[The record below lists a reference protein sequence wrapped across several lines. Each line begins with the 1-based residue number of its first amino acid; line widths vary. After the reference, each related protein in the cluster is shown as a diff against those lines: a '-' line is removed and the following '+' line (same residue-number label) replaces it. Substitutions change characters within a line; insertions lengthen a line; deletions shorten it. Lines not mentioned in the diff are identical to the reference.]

1 MIHYG
6 RALVRLS
13 CLHPVV
19 PRFAVLPSC
28 SLASKTALLCERPD
42 ECEQRS
48 EPPDRTAEVV
58 NSFVRLSECRRTADD
73 IPDLSRVKTRLG
85 EQLTALS
92 FQQLG
97 KRDLFIAIG
106 RGFIPALS
114 LCIAVASR
122 IENFPCVSGLNK
134 RFGCF

>member
-13 CLHPVV
+13 CLQFQTVV
-19 PRFAVLPSC
+19 PRFTVVPSC
-28 SLASKTALLCERPD
+28 CLAYKPSAALLCERP
-42 ECEQRS
+42 EVCEQRS
-48 EPPDRTAEVV
+48 EPPDRTAEVL

-73 IPDLSRVKTRLG
+73 MPDLSQVKTRLR

-97 KRDLFIAIG
+97 KRHLFIAIG
-106 RGFIPALS
+106 RGFSPALKFM
-114 LCIAVASR
+114 LCCYIQ
-122 IENFPCVSGLNK
+122 N
-134 RFGCF
+134 

>member
-13 CLHPVV
+13 CLQPVV

-42 ECEQRS
+42 VCAQRS

-73 IPDLSRVKTRLG
+73 MPDLSQVKTRLG

-97 KRDLFIAIG
+97 KWLLFIAIG
-106 RGFIPALS
+106 WF
-114 LCIAVASR
+114 
-122 IENFPCVSGLNK
+122 
-134 RFGCF
+134 